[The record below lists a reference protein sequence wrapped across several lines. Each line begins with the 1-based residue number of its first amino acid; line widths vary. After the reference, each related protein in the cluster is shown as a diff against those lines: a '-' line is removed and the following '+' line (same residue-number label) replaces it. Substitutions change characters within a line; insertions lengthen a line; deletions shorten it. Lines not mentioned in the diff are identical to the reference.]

1 MGYHN
6 ILIPLRRRDYKKA
19 FGQFTSLHSQRI
31 TSVFPVEIKLDSQ
44 ENIAGGIHSIDF
56 DDGDIIIKQSGM
68 YLIIAAPQVGK
79 IKGIKARWIDFWLKV
94 NNIDLVN
101 SNVRRVLADPQ
112 EKDFITLNV
121 VTPLNRGDTIN
132 IVMAAETES
141 EGIGIEAIEPE
152 GEPAIPSIIITIVEL
167 D

>member
-1 MGYHN
+1 MLLGK
-6 ILIPLRRRDYKKA
+6 RDYKKA
-19 FGQFTSLHSQRI
+19 FGQFSSSSSQRVNA
-31 TSVFPVEIKLDSQ
+31 VFPIEIKLDSQ
-44 ENIAGGIHSIDF
+44 EDVAGGIHSIDF

-79 IKGIKARWIDFWLKV
+79 IKGIRTRWIDFWLKV
-94 NNIDLVN
+94 NNVDLEN
-101 SNVRRVLADPQ
+101 SNVRRVLTDPQ
-112 EKDFITLNV
+112 EKDVIPLNV

-132 IVMAAETES
+132 IMMAAETES

-152 GEPAIPSIIITIVEL
+152 GEPTIPSIIVTIVQL